1 MVFVLARRVYLVPRQ
16 LVRKQLPN
24 DVSPAASALIQ
35 CRGSESSL
43 LISLE
48 RYEERMALAQVIAV
62 LVLLAELTATVL
74 HRRLA
79 PKFALI
85 ERPRLQ
91 QLLSA
96 LVGTRIECCGFIWWT
111 TAQFS
116 PKFRCCRHRRWCSSR
131 RQQLALRSWPITQ
144 ARRTAAVTSTPVVLK
159 NIPIL
164 AHVKVSR
171 VSHMFS
177 KSQK

>member
-74 HRRLA
+74 HR
-79 PKFALI
+79 
-85 ERPRLQ
+85 
-91 QLLSA
+91 
-96 LVGTRIECCGFIWWT
+96 
-111 TAQFS
+111 
-116 PKFRCCRHRRWCSSR
+116 
-131 RQQLALRSWPITQ
+131 
-144 ARRTAAVTSTPVVLK
+144 
-159 NIPIL
+159 
-164 AHVKVSR
+164 
-171 VSHMFS
+171 
-177 KSQK
+177 